1 MCRQC
6 RTFILDNQ
14 SRCAS
19 GHRLGPMAIMANDIS
34 PTSLRSEMGYRL
46 CLVGLEWDIVF
57 EGIRE
62 CMNVLLIYCVVLN
75 PNDFFKKIVLELEMD
90 FKNSFCKQYNWG
102 KYF

>member
-1 MCRQC
+1 MIF
-6 RTFILDNQ
+6 TPF
-14 SRCAS
+14 
-19 GHRLGPMAIMANDIS
+19 
-34 PTSLRSEMGYRL
+34 RSEMGYRF
-46 CLVGLEWDIVF
+46 CVVGLEWDIVF

-90 FKNSFCKQYNWG
+90 FKKAFCKQYNLR